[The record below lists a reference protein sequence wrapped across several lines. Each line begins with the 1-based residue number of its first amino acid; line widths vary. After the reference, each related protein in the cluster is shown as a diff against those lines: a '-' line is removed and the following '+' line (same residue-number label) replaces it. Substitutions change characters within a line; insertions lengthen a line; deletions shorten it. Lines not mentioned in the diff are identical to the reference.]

1 MTPVSTP
8 IIMATILQFCNRG
21 RSHSFPELSKIR
33 DQQNQPEDNGIETPK
48 RMRSPQEEISSK
60 RLRVTMESIVSKEE
74 AEKALSEAPVWAK
87 MLLEQMSSV
96 NEEVLDMRKE
106 LQLFKIEMN
115 QRVGQVENDVKLQQF
130 QCQTMSL

>member
-48 RMRSPQEEISSK
+48 RMGSPQEEISSK
-60 RLRVTMESIVSKEE
+60 RLRVTMESIVSKQE

-96 NEEVLDMRKE
+96 NEKYW
-106 LQLFKIEMN
+106 I
-115 QRVGQVENDVKLQQF
+115 
-130 QCQTMSL
+130 